1 MATIDIILI
10 VFVGLLAIL
19 GFIRGVVSQAMAL
32 VGLVVAYFFAAP
44 LSVHVVAK
52 TASALGSSEAYARPF
67 AVLWAAVMIYIGFR
81 LLGFLFEKIFIDQST
96 SLKTINRIGG
106 GFLGAV
112 KGCIILMIAFYILK
126 LVPQDAL
133 EAHAPKVAQSKMYQ
147 FFSKNEF
154 MDPKYIQTLTEPM
167 TKPAQELM
175 QSAPVSEWK
184 STTDPKSKKTIEKT
198 ESNMNNE
205 ELTKV
210 LQKNAAPA
218 AKKSTKK
225 AAKTETNKQTTG
237 K

>member
-1 MATIDIILI
+1 MTTIDIILL

-19 GFIRGVVSQAMAL
+19 GFIRGIVSQAMAIA
-32 VGLVVAYFFAAP
+32 GLIAAYFFAAP
-44 LSVHVVAK
+44 LSVHINPKMA
-52 TASALGSSEAYARPF
+52 AALGSTEAYAKPF
-67 AVLWAAVMIYIGFR
+67 AVLWAAVIIYIGCR
-81 LLGFLFEKIFIDQST
+81 LLGFVFEKIFISNST
-96 SLKTINRIGG
+96 ALKSMNRIGG

-112 KGCIILMIAFYILK
+112 KACMILMLAFYILK

-133 EAHAPKVAQSKMYQ
+133 EAHAPKVAQSKVYQ
-147 FFSKNEF
+147 FFTKNEL

-167 TKPAQELM
+167 AKPAQELM

-184 STTDPKSKKTIEKT
+184 SATDPKNKKTIEKT

-218 AKKSTKK
+218 AKKSAKK
-225 AAKTETNKQTTG
+225 PAKTETNKQITG